1 MKLLAGHVV
10 VAVDEAVRSPLA
22 RLFGT
27 MGARI
32 VPATLGE
39 VPERL
44 DEASFLIERLGT
56 QRLCAGGC
64 TREMFESRHPRLIHV
79 SVTTFGSNGPRA
91 DWVGSELVASAMG
104 GSLVLT
110 GEPDGV
116 PVKEALDACFF
127 HADMVAA
134 AGAMAAHYERGTSGL
149 GQHIDISVQ
158 EVALSRGINGIL
170 VWQFDRRKLRRAG
183 GALNYGQAKVRCVWS
198 LADGWCFHT
207 LMTGRIGAPANQA
220 LSDWIDASGLENPLR
235 AVDWIR
241 YNRSTLDPELR
252 TRWEAAIAAFFR
264 TRSKAEIATEGR
276 RRGINATVVCEPADI
291 LADPHLNAR
300 EFWEHEGNTRVPSRF
315 FAATQGTSLGEAA
328 GSRVY
333 PSPQP
338 APGVAPTA
346 ALAPGAGPTTASA
359 PASAA
364 VNTTQRPGPL
374 AGIRVLD
381 FSWALVGSITTKTLG
396 DLGADVI
403 KVESRTRPCLSR
415 LDVQVTASRPG
426 NFDDK
431 PWFAHLNT
439 SKRSL
444 ALDMK
449 QPESRE
455 VLEPLIRWADV
466 VVENFSP
473 GTMAKL
479 GLDYA
484 ALSRINPAIV
494 MLSGSVYGQ
503 TGPLA
508 HEWGVDGT
516 GGALSGRTFL
526 TGWPDRD
533 PVIPGAVPYGDVIVP
548 YVMAAAGAAAL
559 QHRSMTGGGCHIDA
573 SMYEICVQQTYDAI
587 LQAQTG
593 ERPWRTGNRD
603 AGVFHQGVYPV
614 LGEDRWIAIS
624 CATPGQWQRLVEIA
638 GIHDSSDPA
647 VRDTRLVVWTTSK
660 RAPELAKQLQAA
672 GIAAGE
678 LQDMEDLLEHDPQLK
693 TRAPLVTL
701 EHPLLGPFGHVR
713 TPVRFSRSPVVPYR
727 APGIG
732 EHSASIATEL
742 AGLSPE
748 RVNELEKLGV
758 FQ

>member
-1 MKLLAGHVV
+1 MKLLAGHNV

-32 VPATLGE
+32 VPTSLGGIS
-39 VPERL
+39 ERL
-44 DEASFLIERLGT
+44 GEASFLIERLGT
-56 QRLCAGGC
+56 QRLAEGGC
-64 TREMFESRHPRLIHV
+64 TREILQARHPRLIHV
-79 SVTTFGSNGPRA
+79 SVTTFGSEGPRA
-91 DWVGSELVASAMG
+91 SWAGSELVASAMG
-104 GSLVLT
+104 GSLGLT

-149 GQHIDISVQ
+149 GQHIDISAQ
-158 EVALSRGINGIL
+158 EVALSRGVNGIL

-183 GALNYGQAKVRCVWS
+183 GALNYGQAKVRCIWS

-220 LSDWIDASGLENPLR
+220 LSDWIDASGMDNPLHG
-235 AVDWIR
+235 VDWIR
-241 YNRSTLDPELR
+241 YNRSTLDPQLR
-252 TRWEAAIAAFFR
+252 TRWEAAIADFFR
-264 TRSKAEIATEGR
+264 TRTKTEIATEGR
-276 RRGINATVVCEPADI
+276 RRGINATVVCEPADV
-291 LADPHLNAR
+291 LGDPHLKAR
-300 EFWEHEGNTRVPSRF
+300 QFWAHEGDVRVPSRF
-315 FAATQGTSLGEAA
+315 FEATQGMGPGEVAA
-328 GSRVY
+328 
-333 PSPQP
+333 
-338 APGVAPTA
+338 T
-346 ALAPGAGPTTASA
+346 
-359 PASAA
+359 
-364 VNTTQRPGPL
+364 NITQRPGPL

-396 DLGADVI
+396 DLGADVV

-415 LDVQVTASRPG
+415 LDVQVTASKPG

-449 QPESRE
+449 RAESRE

-473 GTMAKL
+473 GTMKKL
-479 GLDYA
+479 GLDYD
-484 ALSRINPAIV
+484 ALTRINPGVV

-508 HEWGVDGT
+508 QEWGVDGT

-526 TGWPDRD
+526 TGWPERD

-559 QHRSMTGGGCHIDA
+559 QHRRTTRTGCHIDA
-573 SMYEICVQQTYDAI
+573 SMYEICVQQTYEAL

-593 ERPWRTGNRD
+593 ERPWRSGNLGG
-603 AGVFHQGVYPV
+603 GVFHQGVYPV
-614 LGEDRWIAIS
+614 VGEDRWIAIS
-624 CATPGQWQRLVEIA
+624 CATAAQWQRLVEIS
-638 GIHDSSDPA
+638 GIADSGDPK
-647 VRDTRLVVWTTSK
+647 VRDMRLALWSTS
-660 RAPELAKQLQAA
+660 RSGPELAQQLQAA

-693 TRAPLVTL
+693 ARAPLVTL

-713 TPVRFSRSPVVPYR
+713 TPLRFSRSPVVPYR
-727 APGIG
+727 APGMG
-732 EHSASIATEL
+732 EHSAVIATEL

>member
-1 MKLLAGHVV
+1 MKLLAGHIV
-10 VAVDEAVRSPLA
+10 VAVEEAVRSPLA

-27 MGARI
+27 MGAQI
-32 VPATLGE
+32 VPATFGE

-44 DEASFLIERLGT
+44 GEASFLIERLGT
-56 QRLCAGGC
+56 QRLAEGGC
-64 TREMFESRHPRLIHV
+64 TREMLESRHPRLIHV
-79 SVTTFGSNGPRA
+79 SVTTFGSDGPRA
-91 DWVGSELVASAMG
+91 DWVGSELIASAMG

-149 GQHIDISVQ
+149 GQHIDVSAQ
-158 EVALSRGINGIL
+158 EVALSRGVNGIL
-170 VWQFDRRKLRRAG
+170 VWQFDHRKLRRAG
-183 GALNYGQAKVRCVWS
+183 GALNYGQAKVRCIWS

-207 LMTGRIGAPANQA
+207 LMTGRIGAPANRA
-220 LSDWIDASGLENPLR
+220 LSDWIDAAGLDNPLR
-235 AVDWIR
+235 GVDWIR
-241 YNRSTLDPELR
+241 YNRSTLVPELR

-276 RRGINATVVCEPADI
+276 RRGINATVVCEPADV
-291 LADPHLNAR
+291 LADPHLDAR
-300 EFWEHEGNTRVPSRF
+300 EFWAHESNARVPSRF
-315 FAATQGTSLGEAA
+315 FTAAQGTAPGEAA
-328 GSRVY
+328 AA
-333 PSPQP
+333 P
-338 APGVAPTA
+338 AAAIAPTRV
-346 ALAPGAGPTTASA
+346 P
-359 PASAA
+359 
-364 VNTTQRPGPL
+364 VNTTPRPGPL

-449 QPESRE
+449 RPESRE
-455 VLEPLIRWADV
+455 IIEPLIRWADV

-473 GTMAKL
+473 GTMKKL

-484 ALSRINPAIV
+484 ALTRINPAIV

-508 HEWGVDGT
+508 QEWGVDGT

-559 QHRSMTGGGCHIDA
+559 QHRRTAHTGCHIDA

-587 LQAQTG
+587 LRAQTG
-593 ERPWRTGNRD
+593 ERPWRTGNRG

-624 CATPGQWQRLVEIA
+624 CATPAQWQQLVEIA
-638 GIHDSSDPA
+638 EIPDSSDPA
-647 VRDTRLVVWTTSK
+647 VRDTGLVAWTTS
-660 RAPELAKQLQAA
+660 RSGPELAKQLQAA

-693 TRAPLVTL
+693 ARAPLVTL

-732 EHSASIATEL
+732 EHSAIIATEL

>member
-1 MKLLAGHVV
+1 MKLLAGHIV
-10 VAVDEAVRSPLA
+10 VAVDEAARSPLA

-39 VPERL
+39 VSERL
-44 DEASFLIERLGT
+44 GEASFLIERLGT
-56 QRLCAGGC
+56 QRLAEGGC
-64 TREMFESRHPRLIHV
+64 TREMLESRRPRLIHV
-79 SVTTFGSNGPRA
+79 SVTTFGSDGPRA

-149 GQHIDISVQ
+149 GQHIDISAQ
-158 EVALSRGINGIL
+158 EVALSRGVNGIL
-170 VWQFDRRKLRRAG
+170 VWQFDHRKLRRAG
-183 GALNYGQAKVRCVWS
+183 GALNYGQAKVRCIWS

-220 LSDWIDASGLENPLR
+220 LSDWIEESGLDNPLHG
-235 AVDWIR
+235 VDWIR

-264 TRSKAEIATEGR
+264 TRSKAEIATAGR
-276 RRGINATVVCEPADI
+276 RRGINATVVCEPADV
-291 LADPHLNAR
+291 LADPHLGAR
-300 EFWEHEGNTRVPSRF
+300 EFWEQDSDLRKPSRF
-315 FAATQGTSLGEAA
+315 FAATEGTALGEAA
-328 GSRVY
+328 GSRVD
-333 PSPQP
+333 P
-338 APGVAPTA
+338 ASAAEAAP
-346 ALAPGAGPTTASA
+346 TASA
-359 PASAA
+359 PAGAP
-364 VNTTQRPGPL
+364 VNIAQRPGPL

-449 QPESRE
+449 RPESRE
-455 VLEPLIRWADV
+455 IIEPLIRWADV

-473 GTMAKL
+473 GTMKKL
-479 GLDYA
+479 GLDYD
-484 ALSRINPAIV
+484 ALTRINPAIV

-508 HEWGVDGT
+508 QEWGVDGT

-559 QHRSMTGGGCHIDA
+559 QHRRTARTGCHIDA

-587 LQAQTG
+587 LQSQTG

-614 LGEDRWIAIS
+614 LGADRWIAIS
-624 CATPGQWQRLVEIA
+624 CATPAQWQQLIEIA
-638 GIHDSSDPA
+638 GIPDDSSDPT
-647 VRDTRLVVWTTSK
+647 VRDTRLVAWTTS
-660 RAPELAKQLQAA
+660 RSGSELAKQLQAA

-678 LQDMEDLLEHDPQLK
+678 LQDMEDLLDHDPQLK
-693 TRAPLVTL
+693 ARAPLVTL

-713 TPVRFSRSPVVPYR
+713 TPMRFSRSLVVPYR

-748 RVNELEKLGV
+748 RVHELEKLGV

>member
-10 VAVDEAVRSPLA
+10 IAVDEAARSPLA
-22 RLFGT
+22 RLLAT
-27 MGARI
+27 MGAEV
-32 VPATLGE
+32 VPVTLKQASG
-39 VPERL
+39 RL
-44 DEASFLIERLGT
+44 GEASFLIERLGA
-56 QRLCAGGC
+56 QSLAGAGC
-64 TREMFESRHPRLIHV
+64 TCEVLESRYPRLIHV
-79 SVTTFGSNGPRA
+79 SVTTFGSEGPRA
-91 DWVGSELVASAMG
+91 GWTGSEVIASALG
-104 GSLVLT
+104 GSLLLT

-134 AGAMAAHYERGTSGL
+134 AAAMAAHYERGTSGL
-149 GQHIDISVQ
+149 GQHIDISAQ

-183 GALNYGQAKVRCVWS
+183 GALNYGQAKVRCIWN

-220 LSDWIDASGLENPLR
+220 LSDWIDASGLDNPLR
-235 AVDWIR
+235 GVDWIR
-241 YNRSTLDPELR
+241 YNRSTLHPGLR
-252 TRWEAAIAAFFR
+252 TQREAAIAAFFK

-276 RRGINATVVCEPADI
+276 RRGINATVVCEPADV
-291 LADPHLNAR
+291 LGDPHLNAR
-300 EFWEHEGNTRVPSRF
+300 EFWTQDGGLRTPGRF
-315 FAATQGTSLGEAA
+315 FAMTDGAGAT
-328 GSRVY
+328 
-333 PSPQP
+333 
-338 APGVAPTA
+338 APLANRPTA
-346 ALAPGAGPTTASA
+346 TG
-359 PASAA
+359 
-364 VNTTQRPGPL
+364 TQRPGPL

-396 DLGADVI
+396 DLGADVV

-415 LDVQVTASRPG
+415 LDVQVSASRPG

-449 QPESRE
+449 RPESRE
-455 VLEPLIRWADV
+455 ILEPLIRWADV
-466 VVENFSP
+466 IVENFSP

-479 GLDYA
+479 GLDYS
-484 ALSRINPAIV
+484 ALARINPAVI
-494 MLSGSVYGQ
+494 MISGSVYGQ

-508 HEWGVDGT
+508 QEWGVDGT
-516 GGALSGRTFL
+516 GAALSGRTFL

-559 QHRSMTGGGCHIDA
+559 QQRRLTGRGGHIDA

-593 ERPWRTGNRD
+593 EHPRRNGNRD
-603 AGVFHQGVYPV
+603 GGVFHQGVYPV
-614 LGEDRWIAIS
+614 AGDDRWIAIS
-624 CATPGQWQRLVEIA
+624 CSTAADWQRLLEMS
-638 GIHDSSDPA
+638 GMPDSSDPA
-647 VRDTRLVVWTTSK
+647 VRDTRLAAWTTP
-660 RAPELAKQLQAA
+660 RRGAELASQLQAA

-678 LQDMEDLLEHDPQLK
+678 LQDIEDLLEHDPQMK
-693 TRAPLVTL
+693 ARAPLVTL
-701 EHPLLGPFGHVR
+701 EHPLLGRFGHVR
-713 TPVRFSRSPVVPYR
+713 TPMRFSRSAVAPYR

-732 EHSASIATEL
+732 EHSAAIASEL
-742 AGLSPE
+742 SGLSPE

>member
-1 MKLLAGHVV
+1 MKLLAGHIV
-10 VAVDEAVRSPLA
+10 VAVDEAARSPLA

-27 MGARI
+27 MGAQI
-32 VPATLGE
+32 VPTTLGE
-39 VPERL
+39 LSERL
-44 DEASFLIERLGT
+44 GEASFLIERLGT
-56 QRLCAGGC
+56 QRLAESGC
-64 TREMFESRHPRLIHV
+64 TREMLESRHPRLIHV
-79 SVTTFGSNGPRA
+79 SVTTFGSDGPRA
-91 DWVGSELVASAMG
+91 DWVGSELIASATG
-104 GSLVLT
+104 GSLILT

-149 GQHIDISVQ
+149 GQHIDNSAQ
-158 EVALSRGINGIL
+158 EVALSRGVNGIL

-183 GALNYGQAKVRCVWS
+183 GALNYGQAKVRCIWS

-220 LSDWIDASGLENPLR
+220 LSDWIDASGLDNPLR
-235 AVDWIR
+235 GVDWIR

-300 EFWEHEGNTRVPSRF
+300 EFWEQDSGLRKPSRF
-315 FAATQGTSLGEAA
+315 FAATEGT
-328 GSRVY
+328 V
-333 PSPQP
+333 
-338 APGVAPTA
+338 
-346 ALAPGAGPTTASA
+346 ALAPAST
-359 PASAA
+359 A

-449 QPESRE
+449 RPESRE
-455 VLEPLIRWADV
+455 IIEPLIRWADV

-473 GTMAKL
+473 GTMKKL

-484 ALSRINPAIV
+484 TLTRINPAIV

-508 HEWGVDGT
+508 QEWGVDGT

-559 QHRSMTGGGCHIDA
+559 QHRRTARAGCHIDA
-573 SMYEICVQQTYDAI
+573 SMYEICVQQTYGAI

-603 AGVFHQGVYPV
+603 GGVFHQGVYPV
-614 LGEDRWIAIS
+614 RGEDRWIAIS
-624 CATPGQWQRLVEIA
+624 CATAAQWQQLVEIA
-638 GIHDSSDPA
+638 GIPDSSDPA
-647 VRDTRLVVWTTSK
+647 VRDTRLVVWTTS
-660 RAPELAKQLQAA
+660 RSGPELAKQLQAA

-693 TRAPLVTL
+693 ARAPLVTL

-713 TPVRFSRSPVVPYR
+713 TPMRFSRSPIVPYR

>member
-1 MKLLAGHVV
+1 MKLLAGHIV
-10 VAVDEAVRSPLA
+10 VAVDEAARSPLA

-27 MGARI
+27 MGAQI
-32 VPATLGE
+32 VPTTLGE
-39 VPERL
+39 VSERL
-44 DEASFLIERLGT
+44 GEASFLIERLGT
-56 QRLCAGGC
+56 QRLAESGC
-64 TREMFESRHPRLIHV
+64 TREMLESRHPRLIHV
-79 SVTTFGSNGPRA
+79 SVTTFGSDGPRA
-91 DWVGSELVASAMG
+91 DWVGSELIASAMG
-104 GSLVLT
+104 GSLILT
-110 GEPDGV
+110 GKPDGV

-149 GQHIDISVQ
+149 GQHIDISAQ
-158 EVALSRGINGIL
+158 EVALSRGVNGIL

-183 GALNYGQAKVRCVWS
+183 GALNYGQAKVRCIWS

-220 LSDWIDASGLENPLR
+220 LSDWIDASGLDNPLR
-235 AVDWIR
+235 GVDWIR

-300 EFWEHEGNTRVPSRF
+300 EFWEQDSGLRKPSRF
-315 FAATQGTSLGEAA
+315 FAATEG
-328 GSRVY
+328 
-333 PSPQP
+333 
-338 APGVAPTA
+338 TA
-346 ALAPGAGPTTASA
+346 ALAPAST
-359 PASAA
+359 A
-364 VNTTQRPGPL
+364 VNTSRRPGPL

-396 DLGADVI
+396 DLGADVV

-449 QPESRE
+449 RPESRE
-455 VLEPLIRWADV
+455 IIEPLIRWADV

-473 GTMAKL
+473 GTMKKL

-484 ALSRINPAIV
+484 ALTRINPAIV

-508 HEWGVDGT
+508 QEWGVDGT

-559 QHRSMTGGGCHIDA
+559 QHRRRARAGCHIDA
-573 SMYEICVQQTYDAI
+573 SMYEICVQQTYGAI

-603 AGVFHQGVYPV
+603 GGVFHQGVYPV

-624 CATPGQWQRLVEIA
+624 CATAAQWQQLVEIA
-638 GIHDSSDPA
+638 GIPDSSDPA
-647 VRDTRLVVWTTSK
+647 VRDTRLVVWTTS
-660 RAPELAKQLQAA
+660 RSGPELAKQLQTA

-693 TRAPLVTL
+693 ARAPLVTL

-713 TPVRFSRSPVVPYR
+713 TPMRFSRSPIVPYR

-742 AGLSPE
+742 AGLAPE